1 MSSFKGNDGN
11 LMQHWVI
18 LELLGVARKYTT
30 RSMPI
35 DAHSMAPIAIH
46 RTEKKANRRR
56 KLGRV
61 LENLPGQGSSYE
73 QA

>member
-1 MSSFKGNDGN
+1 MSSVKGNDGN

-18 LELLGVARKYTT
+18 FELLGVARKYTT

-35 DAHSMAPIAIH
+35 DAHSMAPIAIQ

-56 KLGRV
+56 TLGRV
-61 LENLPGQGSSYE
+61 LENLPEQGSSYG

>member
-18 LELLGVARKYTT
+18 FEQLGVARKYTT
-30 RSMPI
+30 RSTCI
-35 DAHSMAPIAIH
+35 DAHSMAPIAIQ

-56 KLGRV
+56 KLDRV
-61 LENLPGQGSSYE
+61 LENFPGQGSSYE

>member
-1 MSSFKGNDGN
+1 MSSIKGNDGK

-18 LELLGVARKYTT
+18 FEQLGVARKYTT

-35 DAHSMAPIAIH
+35 DAHSMAPIAIQ
-46 RTEKKANRRR
+46 RTEKKANRRP
-56 KLGRV
+56 KLDRV
-61 LENLPGQGSSYE
+61 LENFPGQGSSYE